1 MRSACLDR
9 DTFTHRIPPAEDV
22 VETAQEVL
30 SLTKQRHKP
39 GLGSIVEVTQSEV
52 GYAATQTKR
61 ADVPYDY
68 TIAESMLA
76 YAVGGNG
83 QLQIELT
90 MR

>member
-1 MRSACLDR
+1 MRVMGGTR
-9 DTFTHRIPPAEDV
+9 
-22 VETAQEVL
+22 
-30 SLTKQRHKP
+30 
-39 GLGSIVEVTQSEV
+39 
-52 GYAATQTKR
+52 GYPTKR
-61 ADVPYDY
+61 ANALYDY